1 MEFRETSACGE
12 AMRGRRAFL
21 QSSAALLAAMALPR
35 IARAASCELT
45 TQDAIG
51 LGPFYLENTAVKT
64 VRLAPESEPGEKLRI
79 SGVVRDCSGPLPG
92 ALVEVWQAN
101 TVGCYSDFPQ
111 YQSCAEDPAPGHLRG
126 TFIADAE
133 ARYGFSTVMPGSY
146 TDGGGKYR
154 TPHIHY
160 RVTLPPESGF
170 AAELITQLYFQ
181 GEAYLDVDDGAGD
194 AFSTSGNQR
203 IIPLTPAVGGG
214 REGVFDIYLADS
226 STNLRRGPSTLA
238 SIWGF
243 DVMIRREGSDGRS
256 IRFLLPAH
264 RLRGEVRLRIL
275 ELSGRVLQSSHHAN
289 REIRWDASRFAA
301 GAYLV
306 EMIAG
311 DGGRESFPIRL

>member
-1 MEFRETSACGE
+1 MVRFKEFASSE
-12 AMRGRRAFL
+12 RRAFIKGSAGIL
-21 QSSAALLAAMALPR
+21 AALAAPR
-35 IARAASCELT
+35 FLHAASCELT
-45 TQDAIG
+45 TFDAIG

-79 SGVVRDCSGPLPG
+79 SGVVRDCTGPLPG
-92 ALVEVWQAN
+92 AIVEVWQAN

-111 YQSCAEDPAPGHLRG
+111 YQSCAENPEPGHLRG

-133 ARYGFSTVMPGSY
+133 GRYGFSTVMPGSY

-154 TPHIHY
+154 TPHVHY

-170 AAELITQLYFQ
+170 SAELITQLYFQ

-194 AFSTSGNQR
+194 AAATSGNQR
-203 IIPLTPAVGGG
+203 IIPLTPSAEAG

-226 STNLRRGPSTLA
+226 GTNLRQGPSTLA

-243 DVMIRREGSDGRS
+243 DVLVRREGRNIS
-256 IRFLLPAH
+256 FLLPAH
-264 RLRGEVRLRIL
+264 RLRGEVRLRVL
-275 ELSGRVLQSSHHAN
+275 DLSGRLLQSSDHWH
-289 REIRWDASRFAA
+289 REIRWEASRFPA
-301 GAYLV
+301 GAYLI
-306 EMIAG
+306 EMTAG